1 MYQAPI
7 VAALIGVSSIWRSLG
22 LALEKKGFRVPLFL
36 HHYGFM
42 YGMLS
47 VLFYM
52 SLSSMYYD
60 IMVPSQWF
68 NDEAVENN
76 VRSIMAENG
85 EGPEVLELWRNEST
99 MVDFPGLKKFSLT
112 CPLWVLLTLLVC
124 LYHTH
129 LHINKIRYK
138 EDGTVGKLC
147 EAPQHDQTLTVLI
160 LPLVYA
166 LMSFKST
173 QRIWQIMINH
183 IPVPHTSHNTTAVMF
198 HGYVERK
205 EFLLE
210 MYEANFMVGDIYE
223 TIALVTFGNLVMG
236 VLKKKIDKMKAIFA
250 VSTAERADGKEM
262 TDYIEKLVAAMKTLT
277 VAGVQ
282 LFALSCLL
290 QGSYNLIISTLA
302 YEFPDFH
309 PELFSNKLGT
319 FNDEGICISM
329 PDCPGLFQTE
339 SMKNM
344 SHYFF
349 LGAGFIAS
357 FAAIGN
363 IMIVE
368 EDFEE
373 LLHEFSPSLKFWGT
387 KILVSL
393 AFLQS
398 ILITALL
405 TPNGWSE
412 VQSNLLYS
420 SALCMECFLIAT
432 FHIKGWDAEEIWY
445 GDYKLE
451 GSPDTKRQP
460 LLPAESK

>member
-1 MYQAPI
+1 
-7 VAALIGVSSIWRSLG
+7 
-22 LALEKKGFRVPLFL
+22 
-36 HHYGFM
+36 
-42 YGMLS
+42 MLS
-47 VLFYM
+47 ILFYM

-60 IMVPSQWF
+60 VMVPSEWLD
-68 NDEAVENN
+68 NEAVERN
-76 VRSIMAENG
+76 VRRIMAENG
-85 EGPEVLELWRNEST
+85 DNDSLELWRNEST
-99 MVDFPGLKKFSLT
+99 MVDFPGLKRFSLT

-124 LYHTH
+124 VYHTH

-138 EDGTVGKLC
+138 SGGTVGMLC
-147 EAPQHDQTLTVLI
+147 DAPQHDQTLTVLI

-183 IPVPHTSHNTTAVMF
+183 IPVPHTSHDTSTVMF
-198 HGYVERK
+198 NSYEERK
-205 EFLLE
+205 DFLLE

-236 VLKKKIDKMKAIFA
+236 VLKKKIDKMKEIFKKR
-250 VSTAERADGKEM
+250 TADMEDGEEM
-262 TDYIEKLVAAMKTLT
+262 TAYIERLVDAMKTLT
-277 VAGVQ
+277 VAGVK

-290 QGSYNLIISTLA
+290 QGTYNLIISTLA

-309 PELFSNKLGT
+309 PEYFSNKLGVM
-319 FNDEGICISM
+319 NDEGVCVS
-329 PDCPGLFQTE
+329 DCPGLFQTE
-339 SMKNM
+339 DMKNM
-344 SHYFF
+344 THYFF

-363 IMIVE
+363 IMIIE

-373 LLHEFSPSLKFWGT
+373 LLAEFSPSLKFWGT

-398 ILITALL
+398 ILISALL

-412 VQSNLLYS
+412 IQSNLLYS
-420 SALCMECFLIAT
+420 SALCFECFLIAS

-445 GDYKLE
+445 GDYEIE
-451 GSPDTKRQP
+451 GSKDEKRQP